1 MPKTTLGEFELLV
14 LLATLQLGESNAYAV
29 SIVDE
34 ITSRTGR
41 TVRRAA
47 VYTTLQRLE
56 TKGLVTTWLGE
67 SRPERGGK
75 AQRHVRLE
83 PAGLAATA
91 EARAALKNM
100 WGGLD
105 PMFEET

>member
-14 LLATLQLGESNAYAV
+14 LLATIRLGESNAYAV
-29 SIVDE
+29 SIVDD

-41 TVRRAA
+41 NVRRAA

-56 TKGLVTTWLGE
+56 TKGLVTSWLGE

-75 AQRHVRLE
+75 AQRYVHLE
-83 PAGLAATA
+83 PSGLAAA
-91 EARAALKNM
+91 GEARVALQSM

-105 PMFEET
+105 PMFEES